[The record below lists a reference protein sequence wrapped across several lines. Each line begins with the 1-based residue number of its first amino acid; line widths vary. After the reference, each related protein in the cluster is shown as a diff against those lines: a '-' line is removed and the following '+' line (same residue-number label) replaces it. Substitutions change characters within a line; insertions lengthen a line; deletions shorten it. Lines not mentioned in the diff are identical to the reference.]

1 MAIASTQT
9 DTMTKWELDPAHTLV
24 EFGVKHMMVTTVRGR
39 FAGVRGTILADEA
52 HPENSQMGAEIDAGT
67 IDTGNE
73 QRDAHLR
80 SSDFLD
86 VENFP
91 TITFKSTRVDVLG
104 GDHLRVVGD
113 LTIRGVTREVEL
125 DTTVN
130 GRGKTPY
137 GTEVAGL
144 SAATSIRRKDF
155 GLEWN
160 VALDAGGWLVG
171 EDVKIT
177 LEVEAVK
184 QD

>member
-1 MAIASTQT
+1 MAITQAQT
-9 DTMTKWELDPAHTLV
+9 DTRTKWELDPTHTLV

-39 FAGVRGTILADEA
+39 FAGVRGTLLADEA
-52 HPENSQMGAEIDAGT
+52 RPENSEFDAEIDAGT
-67 IDTGNE
+67 IDTRND

-80 SSDFLD
+80 SADFLD
-86 VENFP
+86 ADNFP
-91 TITFKSTRVDVLG
+91 TITFRSTRVDVLNE
-104 GDHLRVVGD
+104 DRLRVVGD
-113 LTIRGVTREVEL
+113 LTIRGVTQEVEL

-130 GRGKTPY
+130 GRGKTPF
-137 GTEVAGL
+137 GTEVVGL

-160 VALDAGGWLVG
+160 VALDTGGWLVG
-171 EDVKIT
+171 EEVKIT